1 MQSSRGHCYSSWE
14 KRSKESSLLPLSQLM
29 ENEANLFSW
38 RAEMQVVWGRWM
50 AMVKCSKKME
60 SSSLGSS
67 IQSTGHL
74 SLNMK
79 EQHSSLWGLAFR
91 SCDTGRCGGST
102 ELPGTKPEVWKCI
115 SLHMQLPFLLISGKK
130 KPSHS
135 GHFEQIFDI
144 SQWGKKKPPT
154 KHVSSQLH
162 SFTAGFQAKLKRA
175 MRTWELSFFLPLSKS
190 HSTAKLAIK

>member
-130 KPSHS
+130 TPHIQDTSNRSLTLAS
-135 GHFEQIFDI
+135 GE
-144 SQWGKKKPPT
+144 KKNHQPNMSP
-154 KHVSSQLH
+154 H
-162 SFTAGFQAKLKRA
+162 SFTASQLVFKQN
-175 MRTWELSFFLPLSKS
+175 
-190 HSTAKLAIK
+190 